1 MNTYENTLTQFKV
14 MLSEFGLIS
23 PQGERDI
30 EFYSMFFPPEKV
42 KQIPLSESQRHYRD
56 STLSIREVTSL
67 QMFKTKADGNQW
79 FSAFIDLARLFLGK
93 LETNNKVKMAA
104 LEILTELY

>member
-1 MNTYENTLTQFKV
+1 MNTYENTLTQFKN
-14 MLSEFGLIS
+14 MLSEFDVIFPL
-23 PQGERDI
+23 GERDI

-42 KQIPLSESQRHYRD
+42 KQIPLSENQRHYRD

-67 QMFKTKADGNQW
+67 QMFKTQADGNQW
-79 FSAFIDLARLFLGK
+79 FSAFIDLAKLFLGK

-104 LEILTELY
+104 LDILTELY